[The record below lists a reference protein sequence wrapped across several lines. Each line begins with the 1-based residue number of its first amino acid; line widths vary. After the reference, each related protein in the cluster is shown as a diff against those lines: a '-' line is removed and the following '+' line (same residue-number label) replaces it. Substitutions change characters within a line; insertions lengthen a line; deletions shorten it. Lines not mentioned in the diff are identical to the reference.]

1 MGTITGLLNM
11 ILFLLAMTFFASL
24 IVRSAILGLTES
36 ELTLP
41 FAQAV
46 QLFRGVPDAESS
58 DTTSM
63 TFFTIYNSFL
73 SVYQVSSLHNLLVC
87 DG

>member
-24 IVRSAILGLTES
+24 IVRLATFALLDRVELTELHLS
-36 ELTLP
+36 
-41 FAQAV
+41 QAV

-63 TFFTIYNSFL
+63 TFFQIYNSFL
-73 SVYQVSSLHNLLVC
+73 SVYQVSL
-87 DG
+87 